1 MTLRFL
7 LINVWTIKSKP
18 KEESEGDQ
26 GRKKYKAVKQN
37 SITPTI
43 LYMRPLAPPGSPAK
57 DGVFR
62 CPVPF
67 AYPPLLPNTIF
78 SARSYESPDGVR
90 DDNLRRNFGSIEGS
104 SRGAE

>member
-1 MTLRFL
+1 MSLVSL
-7 LINVWTIKSKP
+7 LINVWTLKSKP
-18 KEESEGDQ
+18 KEDKEGDQ

-43 LYMRPLAPPGSPAK
+43 LYMRPLAPPPSAAK
-57 DGVFR
+57 DGVLR

-67 AYPPLLPNTIF
+67 ACPPLLPYTIF

-90 DDNLRRNFGSIEGS
+90 DDNL
-104 SRGAE
+104 